1 MSQDLDFTDL
11 RREMVAGIAVY
22 ARLVGDEIGVDQLG
36 DRVMAAMEK
45 VPRHEFVPEALK
57 PAAYLD
63 SPLPIGHGKTI
74 AQPFIVALMTDL
86 LEIGPKDAVLEIGT
100 GSGYQAAVLAEV
112 ASVVYTVEILD
123 ELMAIGKRRLDQL
136 GYRNVHYRLGN
147 GAQGWDERAP
157 FDKIIVTAAPELIPS
172 ALINQLSPGGRMVI
186 PVGKPGEQRLLLI
199 EKGSEQEVRTADL
212 ISVKFAPLITT
223 H

>member
-1 MSQDLDFTDL
+1 MNFSDL
-11 RREMVAGIAVY
+11 RREMVDGIAVY
-22 ARLVGDEIGVDQLG
+22 ARLVGEEIGVDQLG
-36 DRVMAAMEK
+36 DRVMAAMAK

-57 PAAYLD
+57 AAAYLD

-86 LEIGPKDAVLEIGT
+86 LEITPEDSVLEIGT
-100 GSGYQAAVLAEV
+100 GSGYQAAVLAEI
-112 ASVVYTVEILD
+112 AGSVYTLEILD
-123 ELMAIGKRRLDQL
+123 ELMAIGKRRLDQQ
-136 GYRNVHYRLGN
+136 GYRNVHYRLGD
-147 GAQGWDERAP
+147 GAHGWEDMAP

-172 ALINQLSPGGRMVI
+172 ALINQLRPGGRMVI

-199 EKGSEQEVRTADL
+199 EKGHGQEVRTADL
-212 ISVKFAPLITT
+212 IGVKFAPLIKT